1 MQKILLSDKFYEE
14 NIRNGYLLFENQTMK
29 VTQNYIQKSDGTY
42 RQAQL
47 LSPVLML
54 VLESIC
60 KEIFN
65 EVDDK
70 LFNTH
75 ALYAG
80 DFEENKVTYSK
91 QYDLFFKEVNKLAG
105 IYPYF
110 MKFDISNFFKDID
123 LNMLFNIIEEKTN
136 QFSQFY
142 IYIYKQLFEF
152 IGEGKF
158 PIVENSSGL
167 SYLATKIYLNEIDEK
182 IITYFTKEKE
192 VVLFEIIRYVDDL
205 YVFIK
210 PKDKNVKTDKLFS
223 EFKNYYTTELRNLSL
238 SLNANKSL
246 IDESKDIK
254 ESLKESFYH
263 GEIYDER
270 INIHDIDFKYYEQF
284 LDNLDKNLKENGTIS
299 IDDYNLIKNSSF
311 DWPDIELSV
320 EEIYNT
326 IIYKFSNKF
335 KNNEKIIKLLN
346 SLVEDEVISF
356 DVKRFVIAILHTKE
370 KYLIKK
376 LLNILFK
383 KEEWNDSDNHIA
395 ITYLLQRNFKHEDLK
410 FKLQENLVNRNE
422 GLYTYSENYCDCI
435 LSWESPSNSDFLKE
449 CHRYSITTT
458 TMHLYFL
465 YLKAKSDNDALVSH
479 AYFKTF
485 FDRITAELAF
495 SFNIDS
501 KEDNK
506 NPLYGKY
513 YKKDNLIKIYKDF
526 ERGKKII
533 KEADK
538 IRNASP
544 IIHSSS
550 ELTKGSRTTE
560 EIIGSITDLKFLINE
575 FIKKHNLKF
584 TAQNNMKS

>member
-182 IITYFTKEKE
+182 IITYFTKETE
-192 VVLFEIIRYVDDL
+192 VVLFEIIRYVG
-205 YVFIK
+205 V
-210 PKDKNVKTDKLFS
+210 
-223 EFKNYYTTELRNLSL
+223 
-238 SLNANKSL
+238 
-246 IDESKDIK
+246 
-254 ESLKESFYH
+254 
-263 GEIYDER
+263 
-270 INIHDIDFKYYEQF
+270 
-284 LDNLDKNLKENGTIS
+284 S
-299 IDDYNLIKNSSF
+299 IIMCK
-311 DWPDIELSV
+311 
-320 EEIYNT
+320 
-326 IIYKFSNKF
+326 
-335 KNNEKIIKLLN
+335 
-346 SLVEDEVISF
+346 
-356 DVKRFVIAILHTKE
+356 
-370 KYLIKK
+370 
-376 LLNILFK
+376 
-383 KEEWNDSDNHIA
+383 
-395 ITYLLQRNFKHEDLK
+395 
-410 FKLQENLVNRNE
+410 
-422 GLYTYSENYCDCI
+422 
-435 LSWESPSNSDFLKE
+435 
-449 CHRYSITTT
+449 
-458 TMHLYFL
+458 
-465 YLKAKSDNDALVSH
+465 
-479 AYFKTF
+479 
-485 FDRITAELAF
+485 
-495 SFNIDS
+495 
-501 KEDNK
+501 
-506 NPLYGKY
+506 
-513 YKKDNLIKIYKDF
+513 
-526 ERGKKII
+526 
-533 KEADK
+533 
-538 IRNASP
+538 
-544 IIHSSS
+544 
-550 ELTKGSRTTE
+550 
-560 EIIGSITDLKFLINE
+560 
-575 FIKKHNLKF
+575 
-584 TAQNNMKS
+584 